1 MCKIKYIYAW
11 SICRATLQFSR
22 TLNLCPEI
30 EKLSVVVIEKFE
42 GAIWL
47 KNQRSLQNCRAE
59 RTLQCA
65 IVEGKD
71 VSTITW

>member
-1 MCKIKYIYAW
+1 MDRCAKSSIYILEAF
-11 SICRATLQFSR
+11 TEQ
-22 TLNLCPEI
+22 LNLCPEI
-30 EKLSVVVIEKFE
+30 EQLSVVVIEKFE

-47 KNQRSLQNCRAE
+47 KKNHRSSQNCRAE

-71 VSTITW
+71 VSTMTW